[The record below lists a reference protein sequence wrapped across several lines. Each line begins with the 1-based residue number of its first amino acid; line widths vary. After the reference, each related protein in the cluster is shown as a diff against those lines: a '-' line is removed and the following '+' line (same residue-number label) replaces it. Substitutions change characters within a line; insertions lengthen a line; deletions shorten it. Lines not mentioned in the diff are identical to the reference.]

1 MAGRKRKSFSR
12 ELQNALV
19 REHGHVCAGCGK
31 ETETK
36 WHHIVPVALGGEDR
50 VSNIVP
56 LCHACHCAAHSGQHM
71 SHYINKKNMSGRP
84 PKVSNREAFKA
95 LDMLAA
101 GKIGIRGCKQLMKL
115 SGKTEPRQ
123 TAQYKRWCAARGIA
137 DVRNILDTKIT
148 NGSAMVAS
156 GDVIGEVEYA
166 DGTKKDILFNDV
178 GANDMIKYV
187 VRGRTAEGERTFWE
201 IKISAL
207 VS

>member
-1 MAGRKRKSFSR
+1 MAKCERGSFTKKNSA
-12 ELQNALV
+12 ALA
-19 REHGHVCAGCGK
+19 EQHGDVCANCGTSVGI
-31 ETETK
+31 E
-36 WHHIVPVALGGEDR
+36 WHHIVPLSLGGKNTI
-50 VSNIVP
+50 SNYVP
-56 LCHACHCAAHSGQHM
+56 LCHACHCAAHHGRHISRYRSGVER
-71 SHYINKKNMSGRP
+71 SGRHP
-84 PKVSNREAFKA
+84 NVSNRAAFKA

-115 SGKTEPRQ
+115 SGRTEPRQ
-123 TAQYKRWCAARGIA
+123 TAQYKRWCAARGIV
-137 DVRNILDTKIT
+137 DVRNILDTRIT
-148 NGSAMVAS
+148 NGNAMVAS